1 MLNKSI
7 IWMRVIALIAA
18 VASAVFWFQSAA
30 TPTAVEMMAGG
41 INMQEFRAY
50 WGELGRALV
59 MQAELNQRAA
69 IAAGISV
76 ILQAV
81 ASLLATYTS
90 RG

>member
-41 INMQEFRAY
+41 INMQEFRAH

-59 MQAELNQRAA
+59 MQAELNQWAA

-76 ILQAV
+76 VLQAV